1 MCIFRYI
8 LCPKAMEL
16 AKIAKYQ
23 NPRAPYERVFNL
35 RINEILKACQS
46 SKNLMIGIYLVEQD
60 QFLYANNCLKSILGE
75 HLIDL
80 LEAGWDFWL
89 SRIASDESQCIKDRL
104 SHVFSVSR
112 TEDPLTLRYHLTD
125 YLNNK
130 IYLKHEI
137 LLRKISGHTLAI
149 NYFFDVTEKER
160 LELCFDLDRQGY
172 RTQGSEKAMYISAR
186 EKEVL
191 KLIADGFSSK
201 EIADMLFI
209 SNHTA
214 ISHRKNLIEKFQ
226 VKNTAHLVKKASEH
240 SYL

>member
-1 MCIFRYI
+1 
-8 LCPKAMEL
+8 MEL

-23 NPRAPYERVFNL
+23 NPRAPYERIFNS

-46 SKNLMIGIYLVEQD
+46 SKNLMIGIYLVDQD

-75 HLIDL
+75 NLINL

-89 SRIASDESQCIKDRL
+89 SRIVLDESQCIKDKL
-104 SHVFSVSR
+104 SHIFSASR
-112 TEDPLTLRYHLTD
+112 PQDPITLRYHLTD
-125 YLNNK
+125 YLDRE

-137 LLRKISGHTLAI
+137 LLHKISGHTVAI

-160 LELCFDLDRQGY
+160 LELCFELDRQGSP
-172 RTQGSEKAMYISAR
+172 TQRSGKAMHISAR

-226 VKNTAHLVKKASEH
+226 VKNTAHLVKKASDY